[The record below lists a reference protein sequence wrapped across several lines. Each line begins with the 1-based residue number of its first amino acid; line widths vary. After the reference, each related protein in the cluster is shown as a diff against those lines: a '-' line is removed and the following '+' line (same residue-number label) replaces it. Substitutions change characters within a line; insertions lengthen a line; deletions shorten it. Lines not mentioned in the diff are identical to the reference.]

1 MLLCKVF
8 RNVSLALSLGT
19 AVACGGA
26 EQRPEGAPLEGPAV
40 LVSYAAADFADI
52 PAFFEDDGDR
62 LIWLTRA
69 GALHRI
75 AKDGTGSV
83 RVALDPRRP
92 RALSVTETHAYW
104 AVDSSSA
111 EHLPGGLLRAPKQGG
126 SVEPIVTGDILDFAV
141 DSSGV
146 YWTERGASDQRV
158 IRALGHDDKQ
168 PRTLANDR
176 QAGAI
181 AVDAAN
187 VYFSASES
195 KGPATTIYRMPKSG
209 GAATAVGT
217 DGDTLPLGDFATLT
231 VVGSHVYWSAQGR
244 IHRVPTSGGAVERI
258 VGSIRLSP
266 MRADIKSVYGFDG
279 KKLVKGPLAG
289 GSPQDMLISDREV
302 QALVIDQ
309 NAAFWIDSKSDCLGW
324 KSDGKTESCV
334 RYDHTVRL
342 RRVAK

>member
-1 MLLCKVF
+1 MSPPRSASTSRACLRSDPRAASGWHDLAQGRHLVDRTLAAERTNIYEHFDPSRRAWPLMAHLVLPRPAMFRCPFLPRSAPSMLLCKVF

-195 KGPATTIYRMPKSG
+195 
-209 GAATAVGT
+209 
-217 DGDTLPLGDFATLT
+217 DFST
-231 VVGSHVYWSAQGR
+231 SAR
-244 IHRVPTSGGAVERI
+244 R
-258 VGSIRLSP
+258 
-266 MRADIKSVYGFDG
+266 
-279 KKLVKGPLAG
+279 
-289 GSPQDMLISDREV
+289 
-302 QALVIDQ
+302 
-309 NAAFWIDSKSDCLGW
+309 DS
-324 KSDGKTESCV
+324 
-334 RYDHTVRL
+334 
-342 RRVAK
+342 